1 MTENKDIWIKT
12 GYEIF
17 ALSGENGLK
26 VEALAKKVGISKSS
40 FYHHFADLEIFREYL
55 LKFHLYQAQ
64 VMAEKEKN
72 AKNIDP

>member
-26 VEALAKKVGISKSS
+26 IEVLAKKVGISKSS
-40 FYHHFADLEIFREYL
+40 FYHHFADLEIFQGTS
-55 LKFHLYQAQ
+55 F
-64 VMAEKEKN
+64 
-72 AKNIDP
+72 